1 MTDVIVTGGGSGGHV
16 TPAVAVAEALQRNN
30 LDVLFVGSNSG
41 LEEALVKPSS
51 LAYRGISA
59 GKLRRYFSL
68 QNLLD
73 VFRVLLGLVQAVVL
87 VGRERPHV
95 VFSKGGFVAFPVV
108 VAAWLWRIPV
118 VAHESDSTQGL
129 ANRLSAPFIKTLCTG
144 FPDTD
149 AQGFKGRLVYTG
161 APIRPALLEGNP
173 RAGRTL
179 LSVAEGRGVLLITG
193 GSLGADALNA
203 CIVESLPA
211 LNKLGW
217 FVVHVCG
224 PGKQR
229 AEPSAN
235 YAAFD
240 YVAEDWAD
248 ILAAAD
254 MVIARAGANTVFEL
268 LALKKPN
275 LLIPLPATGS
285 RGDQIDNAAY
295 AKTGGYSR
303 VLAQAELSSERL
315 LQEITAL
322 QQDLDQ
328 VHKQLASFEVPDA
341 VAAIVVELERFLP
354 KAQ

>member
-1 MTDVIVTGGGSGGHV
+1 MIVTGGGSGGHV
-16 TPAVAVAEALQRNN
+16 TPALAIADAIQAKN

-41 LEEALVKPSS
+41 LEEALVKPSG

-87 VGRERPHV
+87 VGRERPKV
-95 VFSKGGFVAFPVV
+95 VFSKGGFVAFPLV

-149 AQGFKGRLVYTG
+149 AQGFKGRVVYAG
-161 APIRPALLEGNP
+161 APIRPQLLKGNP
-173 RAGRTL
+173 QAGRAL
-179 LSVAEGRGVLLITG
+179 LSVAEGQGILLVTG

-203 CIVESLPA
+203 CVVESLPA
-211 LNKLGW
+211 LNERGW
-217 FVVHVCG
+217 YVVHVCG
-224 PGKQR
+224 PGKER
-229 AEPSAN
+229 AAPSAN
-235 YAAFD
+235 YSAFD

-248 ILAAAD
+248 LLAAAD

-295 AKTGGYSR
+295 ASAGGYSR
-303 VLAQAELSSERL
+303 VLAQSELSSERL
-315 LQEITAL
+315 LQEISAL
-322 QQDLDQ
+322 QTDLDQ
-328 VHKQLASFEVPDA
+328 VQQQLASFEAPDA
-341 VAAIVVELERFLP
+341 VAAIVAELERFLP